1 MEHIQR
7 IENIA
12 LSFYEKTQKVT
23 LNRKVTSD
31 QLRREGHIGFKARLL
46 ETNVK
51 YNIIKSLNAAR
62 HAKYTQIAIYVYP
75 RKATAILGLSSWV
88 SLLLVLQ
95 KTFYRMTELRK
106 GSVGLLHT
114 TKVNRL

>member
-31 QLRREGHIGFKARLL
+31 QLRREGHIGFKAR
-46 ETNVK
+46 NK
-51 YNIIKSLNAAR
+51 C
-62 HAKYTQIAIYVYP
+62 
-75 RKATAILGLSSWV
+75 
-88 SLLLVLQ
+88 
-95 KTFYRMTELRK
+95 
-106 GSVGLLHT
+106 
-114 TKVNRL
+114 